1 MATIV
6 DVHALWQTIWTAA
19 VGGVGVSIVF
29 ALAVLGAT
37 RSSDIRRAG
46 GRGAA
51 VPYAVLA
58 VVGTLLGLGVAV
70 YAIVLI
76 AHR

>member
-6 DVHALWQTIWTAA
+6 DIHSLWQTIWTAA
-19 VGGVGVSIVF
+19 VGGIGVSIVF

-37 RSSDIRRAG
+37 RASDIRRAG
-46 GRGAA
+46 GRGDAL
-51 VPYAVLA
+51 PYAALA
-58 VVGTLLGLGVAV
+58 VAGTLVALGAAV

-76 AHR
+76 ADR